1 MCGIAG
7 ATAKNDQAFLSDA
20 LNHLSHR
27 GPDGQDVWHDPD
39 HRCAIGCARLATTDV
54 SPDGAQPITSVDG
67 RFALVFNGY
76 IAGHRRAL
84 DALKKTGVSVRSHS
98 DAELVLHLLIRAITV
113 DGDDIAGAL
122 AQLSGQYAL
131 ALWDRDQAVLYL
143 ARDPLG
149 IKPLYV
155 MNRPD
160 GHVAFASEPS
170 ALSAFGPLHRD
181 ETVRAHYFAHLFVP
195 SPETGT
201 VDVRLVPPGQVLRW
215 QNGQIKNDEISH
227 PVKRTTSTRVQSPTK
242 TTLTA
247 RLHGAV
253 WQSVADAMDADCS
266 VGTLVSGGLDS
277 AGIAA
282 MACSV
287 ARERGQ
293 VPPTGFVMGFND
305 PAMDETRAAQRFA
318 RHLGQEIHVV
328 SAPEKPHEI
337 FDELQ
342 KALHSIGGPF
352 ANPSVVLMRSLSR
365 VVGRHAKVCL
375 SGDGGDELF
384 GGYPRYQG
392 ARLFDQYWRSVPV
405 SVRRM
410 VARIAGGNRSGN
422 MARFLEGGQG
432 DARRAFEVWNNR
444 CAVPELNAGLVRS
457 APENSLAGGLA
468 DVMMAFDRDV
478 TLPGNQLMMSDR
490 MGMAFGV
497 EYRLPLLGHEVVLAA
512 AGIGAK
518 QHLRRGGKDIWRA
531 VVAPYLPNG
540 HINRPKIGFNPPTAD
555 WLAKVCRHVWG
566 DAEAICAAL
575 FDGFDVPKDARA
587 VYWQRAI
594 SGRAPDV
601 ALTLWAL
608 MVWQIWSKD
617 GLVQYDRVEG
627 KEQVAPLS
635 AGVIAPAS

>member
-7 ATAKNDQAFLSDA
+7 TTAKNDQALLSGA
-20 LNHLSHR
+20 VSQLSHR
-27 GPDGQDVWHDPD
+27 GPDGQGIWIDPD
-39 HRCAIGCARLATTDV
+39 NRCAMGATRLATTDL
-54 SPDGAQPITSVDG
+54 SDAGAQPIKSADG
-67 RFALVFNGY
+67 RFVLAFNGY
-76 IAGHRRAL
+76 IAGHRGMFKAL
-84 DALKKTGVSVRSHS
+84 VKEGVLPRSHN
-98 DAELVLHLLIRAITV
+98 DAELVLYLLIRAIAA
-113 DGDDIAGAL
+113 DGDVASAL

-131 ALWDRDQAVLYL
+131 ALWDRDQARLYL

-160 GHVAFASEPS
+160 GHLVFASEIS
-170 ALSAFGPLHRD
+170 ALSAFGPLQRD
-181 ETVRAHYFAHLFVP
+181 EKVQTEYFAHLFVP
-195 SPETGT
+195 SPATGMT
-201 VDVRLVPPGQVLRW
+201 DVALLPSGRVLLW
-215 QNGQIKNDEISH
+215 QDGHVTNGQISH
-227 PVKRTTSTRVQSPTK
+227 PAKQK
-242 TTLTA
+242 TPVLGQERKQA
-247 RLHGAV
+247 DPVAKLHDAV
-253 WQSVADAMDADCS
+253 WQSVGDALDADCS

-277 AGIAA
+277 AGVAA
-282 MACSV
+282 MASAI

-293 VPPTGFVMGFND
+293 LPPVGFVMGFAN
-305 PAMDETRAAQRFA
+305 PVLDETIAAKKLA
-318 RHLGQEIHVV
+318 AHLGQEIHVV
-328 SAPEKPHEI
+328 LAPEKPHEI

-342 KALHSIGGPF
+342 KTLHNIGGPF

-392 ARLFDQYWRSVPV
+392 ARLFDRYWRSVPV

-410 VARIAGGNRSGN
+410 VAWIAGGNRSGN

-444 CAVPELNAGLVRS
+444 CAVPELNAGLVRR
-457 APENSLAGGLA
+457 APDNSLAGGLA

-497 EYRLPLLGHEVVLAA
+497 EYRLPLLGHDVVHAA

-566 DAEAICAAL
+566 DTETICAAL
-575 FDGFDVPKDARA
+575 FDGFDVPKDRRA

-608 MVWQIWSKD
+608 MVWQMWLND
-617 GLVQYDRVEG
+617 GSVKRQRVLA
-627 KEQVAPLS
+627 QQSFPRSS
-635 AGVIAPAS
+635 ACVIAPAS

>member
-98 DAELVLHLLIRAITV
+98 DAELVLHLLIHAIAV
-113 DGDDIAGAL
+113 DGDVAGAL
-122 AQLSGQYAL
+122 TQLSGQYAL

-170 ALSAFGPLHRD
+170 ALSAFEPLHRD

-242 TTLTA
+242 TELRA

-253 WQSVADAMDADCS
+253 RQSAADAMDADCS

-305 PAMDETRAAQRFA
+305 PAMDETRAAQRLA

-410 VARIAGGNRSGN
+410 LARMVGRNGSRN

-444 CAVPELNAGLVRS
+444 CAVPELKAGLGKYMRDVDG
-457 APENSLAGGLA
+457 ADGLEA
-468 DVMMAFDRDV
+468 LMMAFDRDV

-497 EYRLPLLGHEVVLAA
+497 EYRLPLLAHDVVRAA
-512 AGIGAK
+512 AGIEAK

-531 VVAPYLPNG
+531 VVAPYLPKE